1 MISLYMLQRLSAF
14 LMIPFVL
21 VHIVLMIYAIEG
33 GLSASEILGRTRGS
47 TFWGLYYGI
56 FVFLVSL
63 HGSLGL
69 RTILNESSNF
79 SSRTLTALTI
89 SVFLFLLLLGFFS
102 VYAVT
107 FPG

>member
-14 LMIPFVL
+14 LMIPFVI

-33 GLSASEILGRTRGS
+33 GLSADEVLGRTRGS
-47 TFWGLYYGI
+47 IFWFFYYSI

-69 RTILNESSNF
+69 RIVLSELLDFT
-79 SSRTLTALTI
+79 SRALTSLTI
-89 SVFLFLLLLGFFS
+89 FVFLFLLLLGFFS

-107 FPG
+107 ATG